1 MAFTAGSTYTAT
13 PPRYPSPPS
22 SPYQARTTPSSPS
35 LPYALSPL
43 TPSAPPPPPP
53 SSFILPSAPPPPSYN
68 ESQQQ
73 EDKAPPSGQW
83 SGFFVENG
91 AKNFFTMHLSFSHS
105 SKAVGGQCTDETAIP
120 GLPGGR
126 VADILGTWEVLGPQ
140 QFQQAMIKFE
150 KHYRGGDTI
159 NYEGYFTV
167 GLKRVMG
174 THSNGSETFEMDF
187 VEDPDKMVSA
197 FSSESQLSAWVKP
210 ALISQYS

>member
-1 MAFTAGSTYTAT
+1 MAFTAGSTYTTT

-35 LPYALSPL
+35 LPYALSAI

-53 SSFILPSAPPPPSYN
+53 SSFILPSAPPPPSYI

-83 SGFFVENG
+83 CGFFEENG
-91 AKNFFTMHLSFSHS
+91 SKNFFTMHLSFSHS

-120 GLPGGR
+120 GLPGGG

-140 QFQQAMIKFE
+140 QFQQNMIKFE
-150 KHYRGGDTI
+150 KHYRGGNSI

-174 THSNGSETFEMDF
+174 THSSGSETFEMDF
-187 VEDPDKMVSA
+187 VEDPDKVVST
-197 FSSESQLSAWVKP
+197 SSESQLSAWVKP

>member
-1 MAFTAGSTYTAT
+1 
-13 PPRYPSPPS
+13 
-22 SPYQARTTPSSPS
+22 
-35 LPYALSPL
+35 
-43 TPSAPPPPPP
+43 
-53 SSFILPSAPPPPSYN
+53 
-68 ESQQQ
+68 
-73 EDKAPPSGQW
+73 
-83 SGFFVENG
+83 
-91 AKNFFTMHLSFSHS
+91 MHLSFSHS

-140 QFQQAMIKFE
+140 QFQQNTIKFE
-150 KHYRGGDTI
+150 KHYRGGSTI

-187 VEDPDKMVSA
+187 VEDPDKLVNT